1 MNFFNYRD
9 DELYAENVSVRSIAK
24 KVGTPCYLYSYRTI
38 ERHFRVF
45 EEPFKDVPHVVC
57 YSVKANSNLSLLRLL
72 SSWGS
77 GMDVVSG
84 GELKRALKVGCDHKK
99 IVFSG
104 VGKSKEEIQLA
115 LESDIL
121 MLNVESREE
130 LDLINA
136 TAREMNMKAP
146 IALRVNPDIDAKTH
160 PHITTGLRKNK
171 FGIGFDQAYAEYRY
185 AMKLLH
191 VEIVGMDCHIGS
203 QLTELAPLVAAAQ
216 KLKELI
222 CALRKYDLHIQYLDV
237 GGGLGITYNAEE
249 PPHPTEYGKAI
260 LDVLKDLNVTLVF
273 EPGRVIMG
281 NAGILVT
288 EVQFTKKTPDREF
301 LIVDAGM
308 NDLIRPALYNAY
320 QKILPIVQASGQG
333 HGKVKTY
340 DVVGPICESGDF
352 LGRERELPHLKRG
365 DLVAVMSSGAYGFS
379 MASNYNTRPKIAE
392 VLVRDD
398 EFHIIRERETFEDLI
413 KHEKMLEL

>member
-1 MNFFNYRD
+1 MNYFRYRD
-9 DELYAENVSVRSIAK
+9 GELFAEDVSVRNIVK
-24 KVGTPCYLYSYRTI
+24 RIGTPCYLYSYKTI

-45 EEPFKDVPHVVC
+45 EEPFKDVPHLVC
-57 YSVKANSNLSLLRLL
+57 YSVKANSNLSLLKLF

-84 GELKRALKVGCDHKK
+84 GELKRVLKVGCDPKK

-115 LESDIL
+115 LESEIL
-121 MLNVESREE
+121 MVNVESREE
-130 LDLINA
+130 LDLINS
-136 TAREMNMKAP
+136 TAREMNKKAP

-171 FGIGFDQAYAEYRY
+171 FGINFKDAYEEYRY

-191 VEIVGMDCHIGS
+191 VEIVGVDCHIGS
-203 QLTELAPLVAAAQ
+203 QLTELAPLLAAAQ
-216 KLKELI
+216 KLKELV
-222 CALRKYDLHIQYLDV
+222 CALRKYDLHIQYLDL
-237 GGGLGITYNAEE
+237 GGGLGIAYNGEE
-249 PPHPTEYGKAI
+249 PPHPREYGSAI
-260 LDVLKDLNVTLVF
+260 LDVLKDLDVTLVF

-288 EVQFTKKTPDREF
+288 EVQFTKQTPDREF

-320 QKILPIVQASGQG
+320 QKILPVMEGSG
-333 HGKVKTY
+333 KIKTY

-352 LGRERELPHLKRG
+352 LGKERQLPPLKRG

-379 MASNYNTRPKIAE
+379 MSSNYNTRPRVAE

-398 EFHIIRERETFEDLI
+398 EFHVIRERETFEDLI
-413 KHEKMLEL
+413 KNEKMLEL

>member
-1 MNFFNYRD
+1 MNYFQYKEN
-9 DELYAENVSVRSIAK
+9 ELFAEDVSIRNIAK
-24 KVGTPCYLYSYRTI
+24 QVGTPCYLYSYKTI

-45 EEPFKDVPHVVC
+45 DEPFKNVPHLIC

-84 GELKRALKVGCDHKK
+84 GELKRALKAGCDPKK

-104 VGKSKEEIQLA
+104 VGKSKEEVQLA

-121 MLNVESREE
+121 MMNVESREE
-130 LDLINA
+130 LDLINC
-136 TAREMNMKAP
+136 TAREMHKKAP

-171 FGIGFDQAYAEYRY
+171 FGISFKDAYEEYRY

-191 VEIVGMDCHIGS
+191 VEIVGIDCHIGS
-203 QLTELAPLVAAAQ
+203 QLTELAPLLAAAQ
-216 KLKELI
+216 KIKELVQS
-222 CALRKYDLHIQYLDV
+222 LRKYDLHIQYLDL
-237 GGGLGITYNAEE
+237 GGGLGIPYNEEE

-260 LDVLKDLNVTLVF
+260 LDVLKGVDVTLIF

-320 QKILPIVQASGQG
+320 QKIIPIDQG
-333 HGKVKTY
+333 NGKMKTY

-352 LGRERELPHLKRG
+352 LGRERELPPLKRG

-379 MASNYNTRPKIAE
+379 MASNYNTRPKVPE

-398 EFHIIRERETFEDLI
+398 KFHVIRERETFEDLI
-413 KHEKMLEL
+413 KHEKMLTL